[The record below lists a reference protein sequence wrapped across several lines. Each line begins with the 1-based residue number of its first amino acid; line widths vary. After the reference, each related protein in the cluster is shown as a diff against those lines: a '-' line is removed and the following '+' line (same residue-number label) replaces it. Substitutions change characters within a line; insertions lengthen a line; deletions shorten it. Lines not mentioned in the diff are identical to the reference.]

1 MDRVKDLASKKA
13 AVIFT
18 KSSCCMCHS
27 IKQLFY
33 ELGASPAV
41 HELDND
47 SYGKEMEWALRGMGC
62 NPSVP
67 AVFIGGKFVGSSKD
81 VISLHVDG
89 SLKQLLMDAKAIW
102 LTLSIMKLDHAG
114 EKEQKFCTYIFRRS
128 QVLDQWCINMDK
140 VMRLASEK
148 GVVIFTKSSCCLCYA
163 VNILFQELGVNPV
176 VHEIDHDPEGREME
190 KALLRLGC
198 TAPVPAVFIGG
209 KLRGSTNEIMSLHL
223 SGSLTQM
230 LKPYQAL
237 S

>member
-1 MDRVKDLASKKA
+1 M
-13 AVIFT
+13 
-18 KSSCCMCHS
+18 
-27 IKQLFY
+27 
-33 ELGASPAV
+33 
-41 HELDND
+41 
-47 SYGKEMEWALRGMGC
+47 
-62 NPSVP
+62 
-67 AVFIGGKFVGSSKD
+67 
-81 VISLHVDG
+81 
-89 SLKQLLMDAKAIW
+89 
-102 LTLSIMKLDHAG
+102 
-114 EKEQKFCTYIFRRS
+114 
-128 QVLDQWCINMDK
+128 LDQWCIRMDK
-140 VMRLASEK
+140 VTRLASEK